1 MIFLSVNADTGE
13 IYGRVR
19 EELPEGTVQVSEELF
34 GRYLGDP
41 SAFIYYPDRNT
52 IDIRPD
58 YEAPIVQSISPAVLE
73 IYQTRAQEEIYI
85 PELDVHVSIA
95 GIYGRVL
102 LAALALAQYVPQ
114 TILVYDKGAYSKVE
128 INATNLEY
136 FAEAYSKHFAEIAGE
151 TNEQVE

>member
-1 MIFLSVNADTGE
+1 MVYLSVNEDTGE
-13 IYGRVR
+13 IYGRAR
-19 EELPEGTVQVSEELF
+19 EELSGTIEIDEELF

-41 SAFIYYPDRNT
+41 SAFIYYPDRKT

-58 YEAPIVQSISPAVLE
+58 YEAPKVQSISPAVLE

-95 GIYGRVL
+95 GIYGRIF
-102 LAALALAQYVPQ
+102 LAALTLAQFVPQ
-114 TILVYDKGAYSKVE
+114 TILVYDNGAYSKVE
-128 INATNLEY
+128 INSTNIEY

-151 TNEQVE
+151 TNE